1 MKSFS
6 IELVAAERRTFRF
19 EKSERKKEKGCPP
32 SLSSLRMTDGPFVY
46 GIELRDPPT
55 VPTEL
60 TQYDLLFGPGSLLYR
75 PPNSMAADYGDELYG
90 TNLSLALGEL
100 LRDNISATVV
110 GTHNLS
116 GDGRSAAGNL
126 PPATGTGTAGSRGG
140 DGTFQNQLI
149 IPLYAIIFLL
159 SVVGNLLV
167 ILTLA
172 QNKRMRTVTNV
183 YLLNLAISDLLL
195 GVFCMPFTLAGQ
207 VLRRFVFGSV
217 MCKLIPYFQAVS
229 VSVAVWTLVAISLER
244 YFAICRPL
252 SSRRWQT
259 QFHAYK
265 MIGLVWT
272 VSFLANSPLGYVQRL
287 LPVGRSTGQM
297 KCREEWPSPAWEKA
311 YVLFHDVGLLFLPLL
326 TMGFAYSMIV
336 SKLWR
341 GLRHEIKHSSLYQQ
355 TSRQHGTGGQG
366 SSVGGAPT
374 GAAAG
379 SVGTASGEQH
389 CTGDAG
395 KPPKPAG
402 GKRHEPG
409 FVLTSSLK
417 KAPFKSSTAVVNF
430 ASNNNTI
437 NKSNFSG
444 AGSGSSSNGAGSS
457 GSSNGSNGGGC
468 NGSGADQRTH
478 YCGGAGCESRPGR
491 LRGFRHFFA
500 KQHHRHVGLCRN
512 QRYQRSSTTAAPEGL
527 PELAETKFD
536 ESASV
541 GQQHPYHHCHCH
553 HAHGYHHHHHR
564 LPTST
569 IVKSTQQDA
578 KHEIVLGTGEPGP
591 GLEPAGDAVLLPG
604 APTGSAA
611 TAPETGQRDCDPS
624 ALNPDPAYQFSRHAI
639 RSTYMDKS
647 IEAKKKVIR
656 MLFVIIV
663 EFFVCWA
670 PLHILN
676 TVYLYSPTF
685 VYQYVNSSGIA
696 LVQLMAY
703 ISSCCNP
710 ITYCFMNRRF
720 RQAFL
725 GVFSCYRNRMP
736 ICCCFC
742 CASSNGPMEGAESK
756 AAAYLRQNTINQSGA
771 ERNNSDMSGND
782 SLVYVGRGL
791 VQRSGKLCARRSG
804 TYPRYYRDAV
814 CNALPWDLKM

>member
-1 MKSFS
+1 
-6 IELVAAERRTFRF
+6 
-19 EKSERKKEKGCPP
+19 
-32 SLSSLRMTDGPFVY
+32 MTDGPFVY

-55 VPTEL
+55 APTEL

-379 SVGTASGEQH
+379 
-389 CTGDAG
+389 
-395 KPPKPAG
+395 K
-402 GKRHEPG
+402 
-409 FVLTSSLK
+409 
-417 KAPFKSSTAVVNF
+417 
-430 ASNNNTI
+430 
-437 NKSNFSG
+437 
-444 AGSGSSSNGAGSS
+444 
-457 GSSNGSNGGGC
+457 
-468 NGSGADQRTH
+468 
-478 YCGGAGCESRPGR
+478 
-491 LRGFRHFFA
+491 
-500 KQHHRHVGLCRN
+500 
-512 QRYQRSSTTAAPEGL
+512 
-527 PELAETKFD
+527 
-536 ESASV
+536 
-541 GQQHPYHHCHCH
+541 
-553 HAHGYHHHHHR
+553 
-564 LPTST
+564 
-569 IVKSTQQDA
+569 
-578 KHEIVLGTGEPGP
+578 
-591 GLEPAGDAVLLPG
+591 
-604 APTGSAA
+604 
-611 TAPETGQRDCDPS
+611 TGQGDCDQS

>member
-32 SLSSLRMTDGPFVY
+32 SLFSLRMTDGPFVY

-55 VPTEL
+55 APTEL

-75 PPNSMAADYGDELYG
+75 PPNSMAGDYGDELYG

-116 GDGRSAAGNL
+116 GNGRSAAGNL

-297 KCREEWPSPAWEKA
+297 KCREEWPSPAWERA

-379 SVGTASGEQH
+379 SVGTVSGEQH
-389 CTGDAG
+389 CSGDTG
-395 KPPKPAG
+395 KPPKPPG

-478 YCGGAGCESRPGR
+478 YCGGAGCETRPGR

-500 KQHHRHVGLCRN
+500 K
-512 QRYQRSSTTAAPEGL
+512 
-527 PELAETKFD
+527 
-536 ESASV
+536 
-541 GQQHPYHHCHCH
+541 
-553 HAHGYHHHHHR
+553 
-564 LPTST
+564 
-569 IVKSTQQDA
+569 
-578 KHEIVLGTGEPGP
+578 
-591 GLEPAGDAVLLPG
+591 
-604 APTGSAA
+604 
-611 TAPETGQRDCDPS
+611 
-624 ALNPDPAYQFSRHAI
+624 
-639 RSTYMDKS
+639 
-647 IEAKKKVIR
+647 
-656 MLFVIIV
+656 
-663 EFFVCWA
+663 
-670 PLHILN
+670 
-676 TVYLYSPTF
+676 VYLYSPTF

-791 VQRSGKLCARRSG
+791 VQRSEILILESEDR
-804 TYPRYYRDAV
+804 V
-814 CNALPWDLKM
+814 

>member
-1 MKSFS
+1 H
-6 IELVAAERRTFRF
+6 LTFA
-19 EKSERKKEKGCPP
+19 PP
-32 SLSSLRMTDGPFVY
+32 SQRLR
-46 GIELRDPPT
+46 
-55 VPTEL
+55 L
-60 TQYDLLFGPGSLLYR
+60 TRQTLTF
-75 PPNSMAADYGDELYG
+75 
-90 TNLSLALGEL
+90 
-100 LRDNISATVV
+100 
-110 GTHNLS
+110 
-116 GDGRSAAGNL
+116 L
-126 PPATGTGTAGSRGG
+126 P
-140 DGTFQNQLI
+140 
-149 IPLYAIIFLL
+149 
-159 SVVGNLLV
+159 
-167 ILTLA
+167 
-172 QNKRMRTVTNV
+172 
-183 YLLNLAISDLLL
+183 
-195 GVFCMPFTLAGQ
+195 
-207 VLRRFVFGSV
+207 
-217 MCKLIPYFQAVS
+217 AVS

-287 LPVGRSTGQM
+287 QPVGRNTGQM
-297 KCREEWPSPAWEKA
+297 KCREEWPNPVWEKA

-355 TSRQHGTGGQG
+355 TSRPHGQG
-366 SSVGGAPT
+366 TVGVGSAT
-374 GAAAG
+374 VVTGGAAAG
-379 SVGTASGEQH
+379 STEHGAGDGGKQQKPVGV
-389 CTGDAG
+389 
-395 KPPKPAG
+395 
-402 GKRHEPG
+402 KRHEPG

-417 KAPFKSSTAVVNF
+417 KGPFKATTAVVNF

-437 NKSNFSG
+437 SKGNSFNGGGAASG
-444 AGSGSSSNGAGSS
+444 AGSCSASNGAGSG
-457 GSSNGSNGGGC
+457 GSSNGSNAGGSNSAG
-468 NGSGADQRTH
+468 GDQRTL
-478 YCGGAGCESRPGR
+478 YCGGAGCDTRTGR
-491 LRGFRHFFA
+491 QRGFRHFFA
-500 KQHHRHVGLCRN
+500 K
-512 QRYQRSSTTAAPEGL
+512 
-527 PELAETKFD
+527 
-536 ESASV
+536 
-541 GQQHPYHHCHCH
+541 
-553 HAHGYHHHHHR
+553 
-564 LPTST
+564 
-569 IVKSTQQDA
+569 
-578 KHEIVLGTGEPGP
+578 
-591 GLEPAGDAVLLPG
+591 LLPG
-604 APTGSAA
+604 AASNLQPGGVAGVGTGTGPGAA
-611 TAPETGQRDCDPS
+611 QTATVVGPGECEPS
-624 ALNPDPAYQFSRHAI
+624 ALKQDASYQFSRHAI

-725 GVFSCYRNRMP
+725 GIFSCYRNRMP
-736 ICCCFC
+736 LCCCFC
-742 CASSNGPMEGAESK
+742 CASSSSGGPMDGAESK
-756 AAAYLRQNTINQSGA
+756 TAAYLRQNTINQSGA

-791 VQRSGKLCARRSG
+791 VQRSGKFAVASSVQPATRARLLEGGYKGEKVEEER
-804 TYPRYYRDAV
+804 
-814 CNALPWDLKM
+814 

>member
-1 MKSFS
+1 
-6 IELVAAERRTFRF
+6 
-19 EKSERKKEKGCPP
+19 
-32 SLSSLRMTDGPFVY
+32 MTEGPFVY

-55 VPTEL
+55 APTDIS
-60 TQYDLLFGPGSLLYR
+60 QYDLLFGPGSLLHQHHHQQHQ
-75 PPNSMAADYGDELYG
+75 PNRYSMAEDGDQYQYG
-90 TNLSLALGEL
+90 TNLSLALGDVL
-100 LRDNISATVV
+100 LENISAAIA

-116 GDGRSAAGNL
+116 GDFGSTAISL
-126 PPATGTGTAGSRGG
+126 PPGTGHHGGGHRGG
-140 DGTFQNQLI
+140 DSSFQNQLI

-272 VSFLANSPLGYVQRL
+272 VSFLANSPLCYVQRL
-287 LPVGRSTGQM
+287 QPVGRTTGQM
-297 KCREEWPSPAWEKA
+297 KCREVWPDRVWEKA

-355 TSRQHGTGGQG
+355 TSKPGGQG
-366 SSVGGAPT
+366 PVGGCGAAVGSTCP
-374 GAAAG
+374 GAGGAGVIVGGEQHSHPAAAG
-379 SVGTASGEQH
+379 AGA
-389 CTGDAG
+389 CTGGGLEAVG
-395 KPPKPAG
+395 KPLK
-402 GKRHEPG
+402 GKRFEAG

-417 KAPFKSSTAVVNF
+417 KGPFKTSTAVVNF

-437 NKSNFSG
+437 GKGNFNSGGGGGSNC
-444 AGSGSSSNGAGSS
+444 GSNTTNGAGTSGNPSSS
-457 GSSNGSNGGGC
+457 GVSNGSNAGS
-468 NGSGADQRTH
+468 NGSGSTNGADRTL
-478 YCGGAGCESRPGR
+478 YCGGVGCEGRTGR
-491 LRGFRHFFA
+491 LRGFCHFFA
-500 KQHHRHVGLCRN
+500 KHQQHGGLCRN
-512 QRYQRSSTTAAPEGL
+512 HRYHLSSSTSPEGL

-536 ESASV
+536 ETPTH
-541 GQQHPYHHCHCH
+541 QQHQHPYHHHCH
-553 HAHGYHHHHHR
+553 HGHGYHHHHHHR
-564 LPTST
+564 MPTT

-578 KHEIVLGTGEPGP
+578 KHEIVLSTGEPGT
-591 GLEPAGDAVLLPG
+591 LETGGDDGGMLPG
-604 APTGSAA
+604 AGTNNAGTPNVSTGNAA
-611 TAPETGQRDCDPS
+611 TTATGDDAKS
-624 ALNPDPAYQFSRHAI
+624 DASYQFSRHAI

-676 TVYLYSPTF
+676 TVYLYSPSF

-725 GVFSCYRNRMP
+725 GIFNCYRSRMP

-742 CASSNGPMEGAESK
+742 CTSKSGPMDGVESK

-791 VQRSGKLCARRSG
+791 VQRSEILILESEDR
-804 TYPRYYRDAV
+804 V
-814 CNALPWDLKM
+814 

>member
-1 MKSFS
+1 
-6 IELVAAERRTFRF
+6 
-19 EKSERKKEKGCPP
+19 
-32 SLSSLRMTDGPFVY
+32 MTDGPFVY

-55 VPTEL
+55 APTEL

-75 PPNSMAADYGDELYG
+75 PPNSMAGDYGDELYG

-116 GDGRSAAGNL
+116 GNGRSAAGNL

-379 SVGTASGEQH
+379 
-389 CTGDAG
+389 
-395 KPPKPAG
+395 K
-402 GKRHEPG
+402 
-409 FVLTSSLK
+409 
-417 KAPFKSSTAVVNF
+417 
-430 ASNNNTI
+430 
-437 NKSNFSG
+437 
-444 AGSGSSSNGAGSS
+444 
-457 GSSNGSNGGGC
+457 
-468 NGSGADQRTH
+468 
-478 YCGGAGCESRPGR
+478 
-491 LRGFRHFFA
+491 
-500 KQHHRHVGLCRN
+500 
-512 QRYQRSSTTAAPEGL
+512 
-527 PELAETKFD
+527 
-536 ESASV
+536 
-541 GQQHPYHHCHCH
+541 
-553 HAHGYHHHHHR
+553 
-564 LPTST
+564 
-569 IVKSTQQDA
+569 
-578 KHEIVLGTGEPGP
+578 
-591 GLEPAGDAVLLPG
+591 
-604 APTGSAA
+604 
-611 TAPETGQRDCDPS
+611 TGQGDCDPS
-624 ALNPDPAYQFSRHAI
+624 ALNSDPAYQFSRHAI

>member
-1 MKSFS
+1 
-6 IELVAAERRTFRF
+6 
-19 EKSERKKEKGCPP
+19 
-32 SLSSLRMTDGPFVY
+32 MTDGPFVY

-55 VPTEL
+55 APTEL

-75 PPNSMAADYGDELYG
+75 PPNSMAGDYGDELYG

-116 GDGRSAAGNL
+116 GNGRSAAGNL

-389 CTGDAG
+389 CTGDTG
-395 KPPKPAG
+395 KPPKPPG

-478 YCGGAGCESRPGR
+478 YCGGAGCETRPGR

-500 KQHHRHVGLCRN
+500 
-512 QRYQRSSTTAAPEGL
+512 
-527 PELAETKFD
+527 
-536 ESASV
+536 
-541 GQQHPYHHCHCH
+541 
-553 HAHGYHHHHHR
+553 
-564 LPTST
+564 
-569 IVKSTQQDA
+569 
-578 KHEIVLGTGEPGP
+578 
-591 GLEPAGDAVLLPG
+591 
-604 APTGSAA
+604 
-611 TAPETGQRDCDPS
+611 
-624 ALNPDPAYQFSRHAI
+624 
-639 RSTYMDKS
+639 
-647 IEAKKKVIR
+647 KVIR

>member
-1 MKSFS
+1 
-6 IELVAAERRTFRF
+6 
-19 EKSERKKEKGCPP
+19 
-32 SLSSLRMTDGPFVY
+32 MTEGPFVY

-55 VPTEL
+55 APTDIS
-60 TQYDLLFGPGSLLYR
+60 QYDLLFGPGSVLHR
-75 PPNSMAADYGDELYG
+75 PHHPNGHSMADYGDQYYG
-90 TNLSLALGEL
+90 TNLSLALGDI
-100 LRDNISATVV
+100 LRENITATVV
-110 GTHNLS
+110 GTHNLT
-116 GDGRSAAGNL
+116 GDFG
-126 PPATGTGTAGSRGG
+126 GTAVSLPAGSGHLPTTGGRGG
-140 DGTFQNQLI
+140 DSSFQNHLI

-195 GVFCMPFTLAGQ
+195 GVFCMPITLAGQ

-272 VSFLANSPLGYVQRL
+272 VSFLANSPLCYVQRL
-287 LPVGRSTGQM
+287 QPVGRTTGQM
-297 KCREEWPSPAWEKA
+297 KCREVWPDRVWEKA

-355 TSRQHGTGGQG
+355 TSKHGAGGQG
-366 SSVGGAPT
+366 TSGGCVGACGPAVSPGGTGNVGMVGGEQHSHPATGTGT
-374 GAAAG
+374 GAAT
-379 SVGTASGEQH
+379 VLDT
-389 CTGDAG
+389 G
-395 KPPKPAG
+395 KPLKTG
-402 GKRHEPG
+402 TGKRLETG

-417 KAPFKSSTAVVNF
+417 KGPFKSSTAVVNF

-437 NKSNFSG
+437 GKGSF
-444 AGSGSSSNGAGSS
+444 AGSGGNGATNCGGTTTTTNGASTSGNPCSS
-457 GSSNGSNGGGC
+457 GVGNGSNGGS
-468 NGSGADQRTH
+468 NGASGSTTDRTGGL
-478 YCGGAGCESRPGR
+478 YCGGVACDCRTGR

-500 KQHHRHVGLCRN
+500 KQHQHGGLCRN
-512 QRYQRSSTTAAPEGL
+512 HRYHLSSTSPEGL

-536 ESASV
+536 ETPTH
-541 GQQHPYHHCHCH
+541 QQHPYHHHCH
-553 HAHGYHHHHHR
+553 HAHGYHHHHHHR
-564 LPTST
+564 MPTT

-578 KHEIVLGTGEPGP
+578 KHEIVLSTGDPGLLEPGVDGGLVPGTGSTTAHGGSPNI
-591 GLEPAGDAVLLPG
+591 
-604 APTGSAA
+604 PTVNAAA
-611 TAPETGQRDCDPS
+611 TATGDDATLKPDPS
-624 ALNPDPAYQFSRHAI
+624 YQFSRHAI

-676 TVYLYSPTF
+676 TVYLYSPSF
-685 VYQYVNSSGIA
+685 VYQHVNSSGIA

-725 GVFSCYRNRMP
+725 GIFSCYRNRMP

-742 CASSNGPMEGAESK
+742 CASKNGPMDGVESK

-771 ERNNSDMSGND
+771 ERNNSDVSGND

-791 VQRSGKLCARRSG
+791 VQRSEILILESEDR
-804 TYPRYYRDAV
+804 V
-814 CNALPWDLKM
+814 

>member
-1 MKSFS
+1 
-6 IELVAAERRTFRF
+6 
-19 EKSERKKEKGCPP
+19 
-32 SLSSLRMTDGPFVY
+32 MTDGPFVY

-55 VPTEL
+55 APTEL

-75 PPNSMAADYGDELYG
+75 PPNSMAGDYGNELYG

-100 LRDNISATVV
+100 LRDNISATVIG

-126 PPATGTGTAGSRGG
+126 PPATGTGTGGARGG

-366 SSVGGAPT
+366 GSVGGAPT

-389 CTGDAG
+389 CTGDKG

-409 FVLTSSLK
+409 F
-417 KAPFKSSTAVVNF
+417 
-430 ASNNNTI
+430 
-437 NKSNFSG
+437 
-444 AGSGSSSNGAGSS
+444 
-457 GSSNGSNGGGC
+457 
-468 NGSGADQRTH
+468 
-478 YCGGAGCESRPGR
+478 
-491 LRGFRHFFA
+491 
-500 KQHHRHVGLCRN
+500 QHHQHVGLCRN
-512 QRYQRSSTTAAPEGL
+512 QRYQRNSTTAAPEGL

-541 GQQHPYHHCHCH
+541 GQQHPYLHCHCH
-553 HAHGYHHHHHR
+553 HAHGYNHHHHR

-604 APTGSAA
+604 APAGSAA
-611 TAPETGQRDCDPS
+611 TAPETGQGDCDPS

-725 GVFSCYRNRMP
+725 GVFSCYRKRMP

-756 AAAYLRQNTINQSGA
+756 AAAYLRQNTVNQSGA

-791 VQRSGKLCARRSG
+791 VQRSEILILESEDR
-804 TYPRYYRDAV
+804 V
-814 CNALPWDLKM
+814 

>member
-1 MKSFS
+1 
-6 IELVAAERRTFRF
+6 
-19 EKSERKKEKGCPP
+19 
-32 SLSSLRMTDGPFVY
+32 MTEGPFVY

-55 VPTEL
+55 APTDIS
-60 TQYDLLFGPGSLLYR
+60 QYDLLFGPGSLLHQHHHQQHQ
-75 PPNSMAADYGDELYG
+75 PNRYSMAEDGDQYQYG
-90 TNLSLALGEL
+90 TNLSLALGDVL
-100 LRDNISATVV
+100 LENISAAIA

-116 GDGRSAAGNL
+116 GDFGSTAISL
-126 PPATGTGTAGSRGG
+126 PPGTGHHGGGHRGG
-140 DGTFQNQLI
+140 DSSFQNQLI

-183 YLLNLAISDLLL
+183 YLLNLVGVDERRAVRDLNIQRAISDLLL

-272 VSFLANSPLGYVQRL
+272 VSFLANSPLCYVQRL
-287 LPVGRSTGQM
+287 QPVGRTTGQM
-297 KCREEWPSPAWEKA
+297 KCREVWPDRVWEKA

-355 TSRQHGTGGQG
+355 TSKPGGQG
-366 SSVGGAPT
+366 PVGGCGAAVGSTCP
-374 GAAAG
+374 GAGGAGVIVGGEQHSHPAAAG
-379 SVGTASGEQH
+379 AGA
-389 CTGDAG
+389 CTGGGLEAVG
-395 KPPKPAG
+395 KPLK
-402 GKRHEPG
+402 GKRFEAG

-417 KAPFKSSTAVVNF
+417 KGPFKTSTAVVNF

-437 NKSNFSG
+437 GKGNFNSGGGGGSNC
-444 AGSGSSSNGAGSS
+444 GSNTTNGAGTSGNPCSS
-457 GSSNGSNGGGC
+457 GVSNGSNAGS
-468 NGSGADQRTH
+468 NGSGSTNGADRTL
-478 YCGGAGCESRPGR
+478 YCGGVGCEGRTGR
-491 LRGFRHFFA
+491 LRGFCHFFA
-500 KQHHRHVGLCRN
+500 K
-512 QRYQRSSTTAAPEGL
+512 
-527 PELAETKFD
+527 FD
-536 ESASV
+536 ETPTH
-541 GQQHPYHHCHCH
+541 QPHQHPYHHHCH
-553 HAHGYHHHHHR
+553 HGHATTATGD
-564 LPTST
+564 
-569 IVKSTQQDA
+569 DA
-578 KHEIVLGTGEPGP
+578 KS
-591 GLEPAGDAVLLPG
+591 DA
-604 APTGSAA
+604 S
-611 TAPETGQRDCDPS
+611 
-624 ALNPDPAYQFSRHAI
+624 YQFSRHAI

-647 IEAKKKVIR
+647 IEAKKKVKYHSSPTHHSHSIYHVSSRCFHSMAASGNKSYARHAQHLQVIR

-676 TVYLYSPTF
+676 TVYLYSPSF

-725 GVFSCYRNRMP
+725 GIFNCYRSRMP

-742 CASSNGPMEGAESK
+742 CTSKSGPMDGVESK

-791 VQRSGKLCARRSG
+791 VQRSGKCPPPAS
-804 TYPRYYRDAV
+804 TYPRFLRWFGGRA
-814 CNALPWDLKM
+814 CRSGSE

>member
-1 MKSFS
+1 
-6 IELVAAERRTFRF
+6 
-19 EKSERKKEKGCPP
+19 
-32 SLSSLRMTDGPFVY
+32 MTEGPFVY
-46 GIELRDPPT
+46 GVELKDAPT
-55 VPTEL
+55 APTDIS
-60 TQYDLLFGPGSLLYR
+60 QYDLLFGPGSILHRRQHQPRRFGQPMPDYDDQYYA
-75 PPNSMAADYGDELYG
+75 PGADGS
-90 TNLSLALGEL
+90 NLSLAFGDVLRENVSTAIVEAYNLTGGSLGGT
-100 LRDNISATVV
+100 STVSTLP
-110 GTHNLS
+110 GPGSH
-116 GDGRSAAGNL
+116 AG
-126 PPATGTGTAGSRGG
+126 RGG
-140 DGTFQNQLI
+140 EGSFQNQLI

-265 MIGLVWT
+265 MIALVWT
-272 VSFLANSPLGYVQRL
+272 LSLLANSPLCYVQRL
-287 LPVGRSTGQM
+287 QPVLRVGRTTGQM
-297 KCREEWPSPAWEKA
+297 KCREVWPDRVSEKA

-355 TSRQHGTGGQG
+355 TSRLGTGGTTGGGTGPATSAGGPVG
-366 SSVGGAPT
+366 SIP
-374 GAAAG
+374 G
-379 SVGTASGEQH
+379 SGGEQH
-389 CTGDAG
+389 GHTTGCSS
-395 KPPKPAG
+395 PATASSVEG
-402 GKRHEPG
+402 GKTSKSG
-409 FVLTSSLK
+409 YLLTSSIK
-417 KAPFKSSTAVVNF
+417 KTAFKTSSAAVNF

-437 NKSNFSG
+437 SKGSFNGASG
-444 AGSGSSSNGAGSS
+444 SVSGGSGGNTASNGAGSNTCS
-457 GSSNGSNGGGC
+457 GGPSGGSTTVDRSLFC
-468 NGSGADQRTH
+468 TGSACENRTD
-478 YCGGAGCESRPGR
+478 R

-500 KQHHRHVGLCRN
+500 KQHRHHGGLCRK
-512 QRYQRSSTTAAPEGL
+512 QRYHLGGTAPEAL
-527 PELAETKFD
+527 SELAETKFD
-536 ESASV
+536 
-541 GQQHPYHHCHCH
+541 GTPTHQQQQQT
-553 HAHGYHHHHHR
+553 YHHHYHHQHTYHHPHHR
-564 LPTST
+564 IPTT
-569 IVKSTQQDA
+569 IVKSSQQDT
-578 KHEIVLGTGEPGP
+578 KHEIVLGGGESAPLETPGELTGGVNETSSSGVPPGGATVTNGTNDDTTLKP
-591 GLEPAGDAVLLPG
+591 DA
-604 APTGSAA
+604 S
-611 TAPETGQRDCDPS
+611 
-624 ALNPDPAYQFSRHAI
+624 YQFSRHAI

-676 TVYLYSPTF
+676 TVYLYSPSF
-685 VYQYVNSSGIA
+685 VYQYVSSSGIA

-725 GVFSCYRNRMP
+725 GIFSCYRNRMP

-742 CASSNGPMEGAESK
+742 CVSKQPPMDGVESK
-756 AAAYLRQNTINQSGA
+756 AAAYLRQNAINHSGA
-771 ERNNSDMSGND
+771 ERNNSDVSGND
-782 SLVYVGRGL
+782 SLVYVGRGI
-791 VQRSGKLCARRSG
+791 VQRSEILILESEDR
-804 TYPRYYRDAV
+804 V
-814 CNALPWDLKM
+814 

>member
-1 MKSFS
+1 
-6 IELVAAERRTFRF
+6 
-19 EKSERKKEKGCPP
+19 
-32 SLSSLRMTDGPFVY
+32 MTDGPFVY

-491 LRGFRHFFA
+491 LR
-500 KQHHRHVGLCRN
+500 
-512 QRYQRSSTTAAPEGL
+512 
-527 PELAETKFD
+527 
-536 ESASV
+536 
-541 GQQHPYHHCHCH
+541 
-553 HAHGYHHHHHR
+553 
-564 LPTST
+564 
-569 IVKSTQQDA
+569 
-578 KHEIVLGTGEPGP
+578 
-591 GLEPAGDAVLLPG
+591 AGDAVLLPG

>member
-1 MKSFS
+1 
-6 IELVAAERRTFRF
+6 
-19 EKSERKKEKGCPP
+19 
-32 SLSSLRMTDGPFVY
+32 MTDGPFVY

-55 VPTEL
+55 APTEL

-75 PPNSMAADYGDELYG
+75 PPNSMAGDYGDELYG

-116 GDGRSAAGNL
+116 GNGRSAAGNL

-389 CTGDAG
+389 CTGDTG
-395 KPPKPAG
+395 KPPKPPG

-417 KAPFKSSTAVVNF
+417 KAPFKSTGV
-430 ASNNNTI
+430 
-437 NKSNFSG
+437 
-444 AGSGSSSNGAGSS
+444 AG
-457 GSSNGSNGGGC
+457 
-468 NGSGADQRTH
+468 
-478 YCGGAGCESRPGR
+478 
-491 LRGFRHFFA
+491 
-500 KQHHRHVGLCRN
+500 
-512 QRYQRSSTTAAPEGL
+512 
-527 PELAETKFD
+527 
-536 ESASV
+536 
-541 GQQHPYHHCHCH
+541 
-553 HAHGYHHHHHR
+553 
-564 LPTST
+564 
-569 IVKSTQQDA
+569 
-578 KHEIVLGTGEPGP
+578 
-591 GLEPAGDAVLLPG
+591 
-604 APTGSAA
+604 
-611 TAPETGQRDCDPS
+611 
-624 ALNPDPAYQFSRHAI
+624 
-639 RSTYMDKS
+639 
-647 IEAKKKVIR
+647 
-656 MLFVIIV
+656 
-663 EFFVCWA
+663 
-670 PLHILN
+670 
-676 TVYLYSPTF
+676 VYLYSPTF